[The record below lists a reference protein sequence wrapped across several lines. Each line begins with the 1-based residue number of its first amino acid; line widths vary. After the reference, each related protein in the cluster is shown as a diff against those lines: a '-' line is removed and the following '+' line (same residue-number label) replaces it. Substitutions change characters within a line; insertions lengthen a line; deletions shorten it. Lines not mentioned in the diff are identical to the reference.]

1 MNKPPIEDSH
11 GGGGEF
17 QRAGALLKQAKRRKQ
32 TERIDYNESWK
43 NM

>member
-17 QRAGALLKQAKRRKQ
+17 QRAGALLKQAKRR
-32 TERIDYNESWK
+32 RAGIN

>member
-11 GGGGEF
+11 RGGGEF
-17 QRAGALLKQAKRRKQ
+17 QRAGALLKQAKRR
-32 TERIDYNESWK
+32 RSGIN